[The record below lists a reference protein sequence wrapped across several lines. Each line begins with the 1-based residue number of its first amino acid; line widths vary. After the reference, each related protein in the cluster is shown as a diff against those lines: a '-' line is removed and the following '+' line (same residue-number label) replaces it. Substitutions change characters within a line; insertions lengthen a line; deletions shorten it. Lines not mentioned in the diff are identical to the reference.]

1 MGEGRETKESDAEEL
16 EDNSVVQAV
25 QEVHERSTNH
35 KETQL
40 PRPHVIARAIE
51 RRAARYYWRTWK
63 PEILHVYHDVSGDA
77 VRRPDRSAA

>member
-1 MGEGRETKESDAEEL
+1 MKPEQGAASAQHRPKIANHAASTVVKTVEGPETKESHAEEL

-40 PRPHVIARAIE
+40 PRPHV
-51 RRAARYYWRTWK
+51 
-63 PEILHVYHDVSGDA
+63 
-77 VRRPDRSAA
+77 